1 MADPFAGRI
10 TLFRVVTGTLKSDAN
25 AHNLTRD
32 TSERLGHLTMMQGK
46 TPTSVPDIRAG
57 DLGAVAKLKDTLTN
71 DTLAEKN
78 GLSFAPI
85 AFPEPVLS
93 YAIEP
98 KSRGDEDKIS
108 TAMHRLEEEIRP
120 SSTRAIRRPTSCCC
134 RGRDSS
140 TSRSPS
146 RN

>member
-1 MADPFAGRI
+1 
-10 TLFRVVTGTLKSDAN
+10 
-25 AHNLTRD
+25 
-32 TSERLGHLTMMQGK
+32 MMQGK
-46 TPTSVPDIRAG
+46 TPTSVPEIRAG

-85 AFPEPVLS
+85 AFSEPVLS

-108 TAMHRLEEEIRP
+108 HALARIAEEDPTVHHHFDPETKHVEVHVHRLRKKLEVGGRILIETVYGEGYRL
-120 SSTRAIRRPTSCCC
+120 RA
-134 RGRDSS
+134 
-140 TSRSPS
+140 
-146 RN
+146 